1 MVYQRV
7 RQSVLAAGLLLA
19 MGAAFHS
26 APAQQQNKDP
36 LTDDQVEQVR
46 DAADRP
52 AERVKLYTKF
62 IEQRTSEIH
71 KQATSRLPSQHP
83 EVELHNLLQ
92 EFTRLADELQDNL
105 DSYADEHADMR
116 KPLKELIEHSSKW
129 PAVLNEPQAS
139 SQYDFARKTALDAA
153 ISTNDLAKKLLKE
166 QEEYFA
172 EHKPPKQP

>member
-1 MVYQRV
+1 MVQKAR
-7 RQSVLAAGLLLA
+7 LAIHLAGLLLVSSPA
-19 MGAAFHS
+19 LWAF
-26 APAQQQNKDP
+26 PGQQQSKDP
-36 LTDDQVEQVR
+36 LTEDQVEQVR

-52 AERVKLYTKF
+52 VDRVKLYIKF

-71 KQATSRLPSQHP
+71 HQAANRLQSQHP

-92 EFTRLADELQDNL
+92 EFTRLSDELQDNL

-166 QEEYFA
+166 QEDYFA